1 LEDKLKEMD
10 NIVSSLNS
18 LEQKVEKY
26 RPKTAQEK
34 LELRS
39 LDSGPFKQK
48 LSDFFADKQD
58 EMEKTGKNEYVLT
71 TDDVEEYSPNEIE
84 DSFNV
89 WDNDE
94 DFGK

>member
-1 LEDKLKEMD
+1 
-10 NIVSSLNS
+10 
-18 LEQKVEKY
+18 
-26 RPKTAQEK
+26 
-34 LELRS
+34 
-39 LDSGPFKQK
+39 
-48 LSDFFADKQD
+48 
-58 EMEKTGKNEYVLT
+58 MEKTGKNEYVLT